1 MAKPKKC
8 PTRNRAKQQAD
19 KVKTKMRKIAKLR
32 KVVKQQPNNKIA
44 QIALWQAEYDL
55 KHNNL

>member
-8 PTRNRAKQQAD
+8 PTRNKTKQQTD

-32 KVVKQQPNNKIA
+32 KVVKQQPNNEIA

-55 KHNNL
+55 KRNKL